1 MSILTN
7 PLSEINDAVLEN
19 KGYHRVTM
27 GSPNFDVK
35 SDGAVEFRGALWGP
49 EQIAWEM
56 VIDSVSEFN
65 ITGVITYFPAVFDT
79 PVPEFSNIGIKAAN
93 NAILTVAKNN
103 KEAWK
108 LIKPVNNIGDLDIIK
123 VELDEKI
130 KQVKSAATLDYFSQ
144 FMGMM
149 GMVDGFDTFKSILKD
164 TVYDTNK
171 PDMGLNVNTQTP
183 KFGDYFTTFKVK

>member
-7 PLSEINDAVLEN
+7 PLSEINDTVLEN
-19 KGYHRVTM
+19 KGYHRVTW

-35 SDGAVEFRGALWGP
+35 PDGAIEFRGALWGP

-56 VIDSVSEFN
+56 VTNGASPHIN

-93 NAILTVAKNN
+93 NAIITVAKNN

-108 LIKPVNNIGDLDIIK
+108 VIKPINNIGDLDIIK

-130 KQVKSAATLDYFSQ
+130 KQFNGAATLDYFSQ
-144 FMGMM
+144 FMEMM
-149 GMVDGFDTFKSILKD
+149 VGFDTFRKNII
-164 TVYDTNK
+164 YDTNK
-171 PDMGLNVNTQTP
+171 PDMGLNINTQTP